1 MNFLNKMER
10 KFGRYAIP
18 ELTKYIILCYVIGY
32 ALEVFQNMTG
42 VGIMGYLA
50 LSPYHILHGQ
60 IWRLV
65 SWVLIPPSGLDI
77 FTIIM
82 LLFYY
87 SLGTALERTW
97 GEFRYNVY
105 IFSGILFTVI
115 GAFLLY
121 FIGGLQISLYG
132 ASIISTYY
140 INLSIFLAFAA
151 NYPDMQV
158 LLYFVIPIKIKWMA
172 YLDIAYLAYNFIR
185 VSGYGAWAV
194 RMMILVSL
202 LNFIIFFFMTR
213 NYKTISPR
221 EIHRKQQF
229 KKAVHPKMTPNI
241 TKHKCVAEQK
251 MMGTI
256 WNFVSVPNAMETMN
270 IVRNIYLHIHISN
283 NQEDMILC
291 AGQRLYVRWDQIPI
305 KKR

>member
-1 MNFLNKMER
+1 MNWLDKLER
-10 KFGRYAIP
+10 KFGRYAIRNLP
-18 ELTKYIILCYVIGY
+18 LYIVMLYAIGAVLNILTKGSYYYYV
-32 ALEVFQNMTG
+32 ALN
-42 VGIMGYLA
+42 
-50 LSPYHILHGQ
+50 PYMILHGQ

-82 LLFYY
+82 LFFYY

-241 TKHKCVAEQK
+241 TKHKCAICGRTENDGDDLEFRFCSKCNGNYEYCQDHLFTHQHVK
-251 MMGTI
+251 
-256 WNFVSVPNAMETMN
+256 
-270 IVRNIYLHIHISN
+270 
-283 NQEDMILC
+283 
-291 AGQRLYVRWDQIPI
+291 
-305 KKR
+305 

>member
-32 ALEVFQNMTG
+32 VLIVLQNITG
-42 VGIMGYLA
+42 VSIMGYLA

-121 FIGGLQISLYG
+121 FIGGLEISLYG

-194 RMMILVSL
+194 RMMIIVSL

-213 NYKTISPR
+213 NYKSISPR
-221 EIHRKQQF
+221 EMHRKQQF

-241 TKHKCVAEQK
+241 TKHKCAVCGRTENDGDDLEFRFCSKCNGNYEYCQEHLF
-251 MMGTI
+251 TH
-256 WNFVSVPNAMETMN
+256 T
-270 IVRNIYLHIHISN
+270 HI
-283 NQEDMILC
+283 
-291 AGQRLYVRWDQIPI
+291 
-305 KKR
+305 K

>member
-32 ALEVFQNMTG
+32 ALEVFHNMTG

-82 LLFYY
+82 LFFYY

-241 TKHKCVAEQK
+241 TKHKCAICGRTENDGDDLEFRFCSKCNGNYEYCQEHLF
-251 MMGTI
+251 TH
-256 WNFVSVPNAMETMN
+256 T
-270 IVRNIYLHIHISN
+270 HI
-283 NQEDMILC
+283 
-291 AGQRLYVRWDQIPI
+291 
-305 KKR
+305 K

>member
-32 ALEVFQNMTG
+32 TLEVFQNMTG

-185 VSGYGAWAV
+185 VSGYGSWAV

-213 NYKTISPR
+213 NYKKISPR

-241 TKHKCVAEQK
+241 TKHKCAICGRTENDGDDLEFRFCSKCNGNYEYCQEHLF
-251 MMGTI
+251 TH
-256 WNFVSVPNAMETMN
+256 T
-270 IVRNIYLHIHISN
+270 HI
-283 NQEDMILC
+283 
-291 AGQRLYVRWDQIPI
+291 
-305 KKR
+305 K

>member
-1 MNFLNKMER
+1 
-10 KFGRYAIP
+10 
-18 ELTKYIILCYVIGY
+18 
-32 ALEVFQNMTG
+32 
-42 VGIMGYLA
+42 MGYLA

-82 LLFYY
+82 LIFYY

-213 NYKTISPR
+213 NYKTISP
-221 EIHRKQQF
+221 Q
-229 KKAVHPKMTPNI
+229 
-241 TKHKCVAEQK
+241 
-251 MMGTI
+251 
-256 WNFVSVPNAMETMN
+256 
-270 IVRNIYLHIHISN
+270 
-283 NQEDMILC
+283 
-291 AGQRLYVRWDQIPI
+291 
-305 KKR
+305 

>member
-32 ALEVFQNMTG
+32 VLIVLQNITG
-42 VGIMGYLA
+42 VSIMGYLA

-121 FIGGLQISLYG
+121 FIGGLTISLYG

-158 LLYFVIPIKIKWMA
+158 LLYFVIPVKIKWMA

-194 RMMILVSL
+194 RMMIIVSL

-213 NYKTISPR
+213 NYKSISPR
-221 EIHRKQQF
+221 EMHRRQQF

-241 TKHKCVAEQK
+241 TKHKCAVCGRTENDGDDLEFRFCSKCNGNYEYCQEHLF
-251 MMGTI
+251 TH
-256 WNFVSVPNAMETMN
+256 T
-270 IVRNIYLHIHISN
+270 HI
-283 NQEDMILC
+283 
-291 AGQRLYVRWDQIPI
+291 
-305 KKR
+305 K

>member
-32 ALEVFQNMTG
+32 VLIVLQNITG
-42 VGIMGYLA
+42 VSIMGYLA

-121 FIGGLQISLYG
+121 FIGGLTISLYG

-151 NYPDMQV
+151 NYPDMKV
-158 LLYFVIPIKIKWMA
+158 LLYFVIPVKIKWMA

-194 RMMILVSL
+194 RMMIIVSL

-213 NYKTISPR
+213 NYKSISPR
-221 EIHRKQQF
+221 EMHRRQQF

-241 TKHKCVAEQK
+241 TKHKCAVCGRTENDGDDLEFRFCSKCNGNYEYCQEHLF
-251 MMGTI
+251 TH
-256 WNFVSVPNAMETMN
+256 T
-270 IVRNIYLHIHISN
+270 HI
-283 NQEDMILC
+283 
-291 AGQRLYVRWDQIPI
+291 
-305 KKR
+305 K

>member
-77 FTIIM
+77 M
-82 LLFYY
+82 LFFYY

-140 INLSIFLAFAA
+140 INLSIFIAFAA

-241 TKHKCVAEQK
+241 TKHKCAICGRTENDGDDLEFRFCSKCNGNYEYCQEHLF
-251 MMGTI
+251 TH
-256 WNFVSVPNAMETMN
+256 T
-270 IVRNIYLHIHISN
+270 HI
-283 NQEDMILC
+283 
-291 AGQRLYVRWDQIPI
+291 
-305 KKR
+305 K

>member
-1 MNFLNKMER
+1 
-10 KFGRYAIP
+10 
-18 ELTKYIILCYVIGY
+18 
-32 ALEVFQNMTG
+32 MTG

-185 VSGYGAWAV
+185 VSG
-194 RMMILVSL
+194 
-202 LNFIIFFFMTR
+202 
-213 NYKTISPR
+213 
-221 EIHRKQQF
+221 
-229 KKAVHPKMTPNI
+229 
-241 TKHKCVAEQK
+241 
-251 MMGTI
+251 
-256 WNFVSVPNAMETMN
+256 
-270 IVRNIYLHIHISN
+270 
-283 NQEDMILC
+283 
-291 AGQRLYVRWDQIPI
+291 
-305 KKR
+305 

>member
-1 MNFLNKMER
+1 
-10 KFGRYAIP
+10 
-18 ELTKYIILCYVIGY
+18 
-32 ALEVFQNMTG
+32 MTG
-42 VGIMGYLA
+42 VSIMGYLA

-221 EIHRKQQF
+221 EMHRKQQF
-229 KKAVHPKMTPNI
+229 KKAAHPKMTPNI
-241 TKHKCVAEQK
+241 TKHKCAICGRTENDGDDLEFRFCSKCNGNYEYCQEHLF
-251 MMGTI
+251 TH
-256 WNFVSVPNAMETMN
+256 T
-270 IVRNIYLHIHISN
+270 HI
-283 NQEDMILC
+283 
-291 AGQRLYVRWDQIPI
+291 
-305 KKR
+305 K

>member
-77 FTIIM
+77 LTIIM
-82 LLFYY
+82 LIFYY

-241 TKHKCVAEQK
+241 TKHKCAICGRTENDGDDLEFRFCSKCNGNYEYCQEHLF
-251 MMGTI
+251 TH
-256 WNFVSVPNAMETMN
+256 T
-270 IVRNIYLHIHISN
+270 HI
-283 NQEDMILC
+283 
-291 AGQRLYVRWDQIPI
+291 
-305 KKR
+305 K

>member
-1 MNFLNKMER
+1 MNFLNQMER

-82 LLFYY
+82 LIFYY

-158 LLYFVIPIKIKWMA
+158 LLYLVIPIKIKWMA

-229 KKAVHPKMTPNI
+229 KKEFHPKMTPNI
-241 TKHKCVAEQK
+241 TKHKCAICGRTENDGDDLEFRFCSKCNGNYEYCQEHLF
-251 MMGTI
+251 TH
-256 WNFVSVPNAMETMN
+256 T
-270 IVRNIYLHIHISN
+270 HI
-283 NQEDMILC
+283 
-291 AGQRLYVRWDQIPI
+291 
-305 KKR
+305 K

>member
-82 LLFYY
+82 LIFYY

-229 KKAVHPKMTPNI
+229 KKAVHPKMTPTI
-241 TKHKCVAEQK
+241 TKHKCAICGRTENDGDDLEFRFCSKCNGNYEYCQEHLF
-251 MMGTI
+251 TH
-256 WNFVSVPNAMETMN
+256 T
-270 IVRNIYLHIHISN
+270 HI
-283 NQEDMILC
+283 
-291 AGQRLYVRWDQIPI
+291 
-305 KKR
+305 K

>member
-1 MNFLNKMER
+1 MNWLDKLER
-10 KFGRYAIP
+10 KFGRYAIRNLP
-18 ELTKYIILCYVIGY
+18 LYIVMLYAIGAVLNILTKGSYYYYV
-32 ALEVFQNMTG
+32 ALN
-42 VGIMGYLA
+42 
-50 LSPYHILHGQ
+50 PYMILHGQ

-82 LLFYY
+82 LFFYY

-241 TKHKCVAEQK
+241 TKHKCAICGRTENDGDDLEFRFCSKCNGNYEYCQEHLF
-251 MMGTI
+251 TH
-256 WNFVSVPNAMETMN
+256 T
-270 IVRNIYLHIHISN
+270 HI
-283 NQEDMILC
+283 
-291 AGQRLYVRWDQIPI
+291 
-305 KKR
+305 K

>member
-82 LLFYY
+82 LIFYY

-151 NYPDMQV
+151 NYPDTPAS
-158 LLYFVIPIKIKWMA
+158 PI
-172 YLDIAYLAYNFIR
+172 
-185 VSGYGAWAV
+185 
-194 RMMILVSL
+194 
-202 LNFIIFFFMTR
+202 
-213 NYKTISPR
+213 
-221 EIHRKQQF
+221 
-229 KKAVHPKMTPNI
+229 
-241 TKHKCVAEQK
+241 
-251 MMGTI
+251 
-256 WNFVSVPNAMETMN
+256 
-270 IVRNIYLHIHISN
+270 
-283 NQEDMILC
+283 
-291 AGQRLYVRWDQIPI
+291 
-305 KKR
+305 

>member
-18 ELTKYIILCYVIGY
+18 ELTKYIILCCVIGY

-241 TKHKCVAEQK
+241 TKHKCAICGRTENDGDDLEFRFCSKCNGNYEYCQEHLF
-251 MMGTI
+251 TH
-256 WNFVSVPNAMETMN
+256 T
-270 IVRNIYLHIHISN
+270 HI
-283 NQEDMILC
+283 
-291 AGQRLYVRWDQIPI
+291 
-305 KKR
+305 K

>member
-1 MNFLNKMER
+1 MNWLDKLER
-10 KFGRYAIP
+10 KFGRYAIRNLP
-18 ELTKYIILCYVIGY
+18 LYIVMLYAIGAVLNILTKGSYYYYV
-32 ALEVFQNMTG
+32 ALN
-42 VGIMGYLA
+42 
-50 LSPYHILHGQ
+50 PYMILHGQ

-241 TKHKCVAEQK
+241 TKHKCAICGRTENDGDDLEFRFCSK
-251 MMGTI
+251 CNG
-256 WNFVSVPNAMETMN
+256 NYE
-270 IVRNIYLHIHISN
+270 YC
-283 NQEDMILC
+283 QEHLFTHEH
-291 AGQRLYVRWDQIPI
+291 
-305 KKR
+305 K

>member
-82 LLFYY
+82 LFFYY
-87 SLGTALERTW
+87 SLGTELERTW

-241 TKHKCVAEQK
+241 TKHKCAICGRTENDGDDLEFRFCSKCNGNYEYCQEHLF
-251 MMGTI
+251 TH
-256 WNFVSVPNAMETMN
+256 T
-270 IVRNIYLHIHISN
+270 HI
-283 NQEDMILC
+283 
-291 AGQRLYVRWDQIPI
+291 
-305 KKR
+305 K

>member
-158 LLYFVIPIKIKWMA
+158 LLMFVIPVKVKWMGI
-172 YLDIAYLAYNFIR
+172 LDAVLMLYYVIKGGVFTRFAIIA
-185 VSGYGAWAV
+185 
-194 RMMILVSL
+194 SL
-202 LNFIIFFFMTR
+202 LNFVLYFYRMHR
-213 NYKTISPR
+213 SRISPKQM
-221 EIHRKQQF
+221 HRRAQF
-229 KKAVHPKMTPNI
+229 EKKSNAGRAKATR
-241 TKHKCVAEQK
+241 HKCAICGRTE
-251 MMGTI
+251 
-256 WNFVSVPNAMETMN
+256 
-270 IVRNIYLHIHISN
+270 
-283 NQEDMILC
+283 EDDPSLEFRFC
-291 AGQRLYVRWDQIPI
+291 SKCNGNYEYCQYHLFTHEHV
-305 KKR
+305 K

>member
-32 ALEVFQNMTG
+32 VLIVLQNMTG
-42 VGIMGYLA
+42 VSIMGYLA

-194 RMMILVSL
+194 RMMIIVSL

-213 NYKTISPR
+213 NYKSISPR

-241 TKHKCVAEQK
+241 TKHKCAVCGRTENDGDDLEFRFCSKCNGNYEYCQEHLF
-251 MMGTI
+251 TH
-256 WNFVSVPNAMETMN
+256 T
-270 IVRNIYLHIHISN
+270 HI
-283 NQEDMILC
+283 
-291 AGQRLYVRWDQIPI
+291 
-305 KKR
+305 K

>member
-32 ALEVFQNMTG
+32 ALEVLQNMTG

-151 NYPDMQV
+151 NYPGMQV

-241 TKHKCVAEQK
+241 TKHKCAICGRTENDGDDLEFRFCSKCNGNYEYCQEHLF
-251 MMGTI
+251 TH
-256 WNFVSVPNAMETMN
+256 T
-270 IVRNIYLHIHISN
+270 HI
-283 NQEDMILC
+283 
-291 AGQRLYVRWDQIPI
+291 
-305 KKR
+305 K

>member
-1 MNFLNKMER
+1 MNWLNKLER
-10 KFGRYAIP
+10 KFGRYAIRNLP
-18 ELTKYIILCYVIGY
+18 LYIVMLYAIGAVLNILTKGSYYYYV
-32 ALEVFQNMTG
+32 ALN
-42 VGIMGYLA
+42 
-50 LSPYHILHGQ
+50 PYMILHGQ

-241 TKHKCVAEQK
+241 TKHKCAICGRTENDGDDLEFRFCSKCNGNYEYCQEHLF
-251 MMGTI
+251 TH
-256 WNFVSVPNAMETMN
+256 T
-270 IVRNIYLHIHISN
+270 HI
-283 NQEDMILC
+283 
-291 AGQRLYVRWDQIPI
+291 
-305 KKR
+305 K